1 MEQPMATGEF
11 KLMPLNK
18 QSGNKQSGFTYL
30 AILFAIAIAGV
41 VLAATGI
48 NWSQAAQREKERELL
63 FVGSQLRQAIA
74 LYYEKS
80 PGTVK
85 RYPRALSDLLKDERQ
100 LGTQRYLRKIYL
112 DPMTRKADW
121 GIEVAPDGGVMG
133 VHSVSDAAPLKR
145 ANFDYANQ
153 SFEGAAKYSG
163 WVFDYIPLAVI
174 QNQGKK

>member
-1 MEQPMATGEF
+1 MGQPMATGEF
-11 KLMPLNK
+11 NFTPRE
-18 QSGNKQSGFTYL
+18 KQSGFTYL

-48 NWSQAAQREKERELL
+48 NWSQIGQREREQELL
-63 FVGSQLRQAIA
+63 FVGSQFRQAIA

-85 RYPRALSDLLKDERQ
+85 RYPRTLSDLLKDERQ
-100 LGTQRYLRKIYL
+100 LGIQRYLRKIYT

-133 VHSVSDAAPLKR
+133 VHSLSDAAPIKS
-145 ANFDYANQ
+145 ANFDYANR
-153 SFEGAAKYSG
+153 SFEGTAKYTD
-163 WVFDYIPLAVI
+163 WVFDYSPQAII
-174 QNQGKK
+174 QNQPKR